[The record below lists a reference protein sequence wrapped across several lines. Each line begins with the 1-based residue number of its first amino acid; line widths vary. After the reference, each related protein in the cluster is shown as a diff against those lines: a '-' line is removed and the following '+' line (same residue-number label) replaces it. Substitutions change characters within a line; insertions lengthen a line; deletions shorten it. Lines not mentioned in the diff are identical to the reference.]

1 MRTRPSSPS
10 ARRPGFTII
19 ELLIV
24 MIMVGVIATLSVG
37 RISDFIVQSN
47 VARAAQS
54 IRNDLQSAFQLA
66 ARNRQPVRLTWSST
80 AMTFSVTDRAQTQVF
95 RRVGLGTT
103 SGYNLRAANVSVY
116 PSSGFVEVF
125 PNGLATDSFT
135 VRISKGAYSKRIRM
149 TRAGLVTTR

>member
-1 MRTRPSSPS
+1 MRIPPSSRG
-10 ARRPGFTII
+10 ARRSGFTII
-19 ELLIV
+19 ELLVV

-37 RISDFIVQSN
+37 RISSFIVQSN

-54 IRNDLQSAFQLA
+54 IKNDLQSAFQLA
-66 ARNRQPVRLTWSST
+66 ARNRQPVRLTWNSST
-80 AMTFSVTDRAQTQVF
+80 MTFSITNRAQTQTF

-116 PSSGFVEVF
+116 PSSGYIEVF

-135 VRISKGAYSKRIRM
+135 VRISKGGFSKRIRM